1 MKKNF
6 LLCKIK
12 VAQGRGLEGH
22 ISLGLWDYNQNTQS
36 WQVAH
41 ILDFMKKNCMQ
52 TCQVVIEKHWWFVH
66 HEHSSYQ
73 SSSEK
78 LNLDRCACSMH
89 AFCMHTC
96 QNEVVKSCIWLIW
109 PSDSDLFAHFSI
121 FFTCF
126 ILPPL
131 SHCARSDLYF
141 FLHQNC
147 FYHEIGKIKSHLCLK
162 KNLHVALLKFQVTET
177 QKWCYFFI
185 AKEEVYSFQ
194 ESNDLVKTHYDS
206 GHLIFILSFK
216 GYSLTWLRNIS
227 CFV

>member
-1 MKKNF
+1 MH
-6 LLCKIK
+6 
-12 VAQGRGLEGH
+12 AG
-22 ISLGLWDYNQNTQS
+22 
-36 WQVAH
+36 
-41 ILDFMKKNCMQ
+41 CMQ
-52 TCQVVIEKHWWFVH
+52 SCQRWLHIHPDDEGWLWCIRNPHQNQSRLELNFD
-66 HEHSSYQ
+66 SS
-73 SSSEK
+73 
-78 LNLDRCACSMH
+78 ACRLH
-89 AFCMHTC
+89 AGCMHTC

-185 AKEEVYSFQ
+185 AKEEVWLFSCAEFDYSA
-194 ESNDLVKTHYDS
+194 
-206 GHLIFILSFK
+206 
-216 GYSLTWLRNIS
+216 
-227 CFV
+227 